1 MLIYQGY
8 QIKPVKETPSLSLI
22 VTDGKGGRVPD
33 VLSGYYT
40 TKQYAKEAIDV
51 YINSKVKKG
60 E

>member
-8 QIKPVKETPSLSLI
+8 QIKPVKETPSLNLI

-33 VLSGYYT
+33 ILSGYYT
-40 TKQYAKEAIDV
+40 TKQYAKDAIDV
-51 YINSKVKKG
+51 YINSKTKKG